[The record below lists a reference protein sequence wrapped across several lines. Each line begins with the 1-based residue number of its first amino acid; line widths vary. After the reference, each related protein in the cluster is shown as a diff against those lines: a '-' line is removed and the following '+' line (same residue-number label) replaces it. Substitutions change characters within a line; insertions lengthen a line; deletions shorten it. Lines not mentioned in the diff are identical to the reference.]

1 MPLNLEEHAA
11 KALLHGRGVAIPEGQ
26 LARSPE
32 EAARAAGRIGPSV
45 VKAQIPSGRRGKAGG
60 IKFADTPEEAAEA
73 ARQLLG
79 ATVAGHRVGAVLLE
93 QKVDLTRELYLAVI
107 NDPGTKGPLLLL
119 SPTGGMEVEELVAS
133 PEASLVRHG
142 VDIRSELDAAGLRDA
157 ITGLDGLPA
166 DALARLVAAV
176 YDAYIVSDAELVE
189 VNPLGLTAAG
199 ELIALDAKVAI
210 DESAAFRQEE
220 LAGQA
225 STGPMTDLER
235 AAAAVGLRYVELD
248 GPVGILANG
257 AGLTMATM
265 DMVTYYGG
273 KPANF
278 LEIGGDAYTKGR
290 DALKLVLDNPRVRSL
305 LVNFCGAFARTDV
318 MTEGIVA
325 AWEDL
330 KPDLPASFSVR
341 GTGEDEAMRLLRQ
354 RLNVQASETPDAAV
368 IAAVE
373 AAR

>member
-1 MPLNLEEHAA
+1 M
-11 KALLHGRGVAIPEGQ
+11 
-26 LARSPE
+26 
-32 EAARAAGRIGPSV
+32 
-45 VKAQIPSGRRGKAGG
+45 
-60 IKFADTPEEAAEA
+60 
-73 ARQLLG
+73 
-79 ATVAGHRVGAVLLE
+79 LLE

-107 NDPGTKGPLLLL
+107 NDPGSKSPLLLL

-133 PEASLVRHG
+133 PEAWLIRRA
-142 VDIRSELDAAGLRDA
+142 VDIRSGLDAADVRAA
-157 ITGLDGLPA
+157 IAELEGLPT
-166 DALARLVAAV
+166 DALARLVAAAYDV
-176 YDAYIVSDAELVE
+176 YVASDAELVE
-189 VNPLGLTAAG
+189 INPLGLTAAG
-199 ELIALDAKVAI
+199 ELIALDAKVAL

-225 STGPMTDLER
+225 SAGPMTELER

-265 DMVTYYGG
+265 DMVAYYGG

-318 MTEGIVA
+318 MTEGIVG

-330 KPDLPASFSVR
+330 KPDIPAAFSVR
-341 GTGEDEAMRLLRQ
+341 GTGEDAAVRLLRE
-354 RLNVQASETPDAAV
+354 RLGVQASATPDAAV